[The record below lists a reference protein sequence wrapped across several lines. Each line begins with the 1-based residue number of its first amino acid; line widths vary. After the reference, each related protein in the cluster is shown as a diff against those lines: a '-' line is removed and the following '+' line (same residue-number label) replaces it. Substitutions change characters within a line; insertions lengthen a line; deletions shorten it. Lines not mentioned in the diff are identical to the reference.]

1 MDKEIKNEVRG
12 LLKQGIPEPIAIIT
26 ACANKGKPELAA
38 EHLEEMADEQA
49 EIKEMMEKL
58 GMVPLQVSYNIPL
71 TIEPP
76 EPPRDESQGEK

>member
-12 LLKQGIPEPIAIIT
+12 LLKQGVPESLAIIA

-38 EHLEEMADEQA
+38 EHLDEMADEQA

-58 GMVPLQVSYNIPL
+58 GMVPLQVAYNIPL

-76 EPPRDESQGEK
+76 TAPTDESQGEK